1 MRRTHL
7 LGLALLVACAPANVA
22 GGRTAAATGG
32 TAGGTPVPADAPMT
46 GTTNNPSPTSIG
58 SSPARDHPAD
68 STGHRPDTAQDTVR
82 NH

>member
-1 MRRTHL
+1 MQRIPL
-7 LGLALLVACAPANVA
+7 LSLALLAACAPANVA
-22 GGRTAAATGG
+22 GGHTAAATGG

-58 SSPARDHPAD
+58 SSPAGDHPAD
-68 STGHRPDTAQDTVR
+68 STGHRPATAQDTVR